1 MDRNNIE
8 EHLEDYLL
16 GSLDPGVA
24 SEFERALA
32 ADPAASAVV
41 KQFQAHSEL
50 LRSLRPPA
58 TLLPEDLEPAPG
70 FYGRVMERIDQER
83 STSIWT
89 VFAEPHFFRRLAF
102 ASGAML
108 VLLGVMMA
116 TAEPEAP
123 VFAEQ
128 QQIMSPEMELARE
141 PQPVLD
147 VTSVSSGDRA
157 RILVDLT
164 TYEQ

>member
-8 EHLEDYLL
+8 EHLEDYLR
-16 GSLDPGVA
+16 GSLDPRA
-24 SEFERALA
+24 AAEFDKALA
-32 ADPAASAVV
+32 ADEATHAMV
-41 KQFQAHSEL
+41 KQFQAQSEL
-50 LRSLRPPA
+50 LRALRPPA
-58 TLLPEDLEPAPG
+58 SLAPEDLEPAPG
-70 FYGRVMERIDQER
+70 FYARVLERVEQQR

-102 ASGAML
+102 ASGALL
-108 VLLGVMMA
+108 VLLGVVMA

-128 QQIMSPEMELARE
+128 QQIVSPEMELARE
-141 PQPVLD
+141 PEPVLD
-147 VTSVSSGDRA
+147 VTSVTSGDRA